1 MTYRRFLLFHIVLA
15 IIFIVLLYNYFHQ
28 GLAILIALVAIL
40 LLGVGFVVQRAYN
53 KQDTLVEQY
62 GGADILNRMWFPL
75 QDELTDV
82 VKNQGRVTEAASA
95 WTTAPGLSKRETPRA
110 FYRGMEEYVG
120 QRKFVASLAE
130 GDLATEESQQQLM
143 AEQQR
148 LLLKA
153 QGLLESVDKEIEA
166 IPGSE
171 TIVRR
176 TRRAR
181 PRPAAQRTRSA
192 ATRPSSA
199 ATQPTRVYRSAQ
211 AQAPTPARTIRERS
225 DPSRPAP
232 ATLRITETPTLPE
245 PTVAPT
251 APREPVSP
259 SAPSPRPAP
268 SRITDTPTPPT
279 PPEPTVAAPPRRE
292 PSPPPSSVPP
302 TPAPVTASV
311 PEPAEPVK
319 LPEPVA
325 ATPVLS
331 EPEPSA
337 PPSAP
342 TGDLRLDVASVC
354 EELFNPDMMS
364 YATNRLFDDWYKD
377 ATVRWKGTARR
388 ASAYS
393 YDFEFGDG
401 GGTKAELDVY
411 EIKQQYG
418 SRTVKAFVQLPVE
431 AAATIGARI
440 GEDVEFEGRLLTCEG
455 SARRL
460 YVADAH
466 MVD

>member
-1 MTYRRFLLFHIVLA
+1 MTYRRFLIFTIVVG
-15 IIFIVLLYNYFHQ
+15 IIFIVFLYNYFHQ
-28 GLAILIALVAIL
+28 GLAIIIALFSIIL
-40 LLGVGFVVQRAYN
+40 IGVSFVVQRAYN

-120 QRKFVASLAE
+120 QRKFVASLAG

-148 LLLKA
+148 LLSRA
-153 QGLLESVDKEIEA
+153 QKLLESVDKAIKA

-171 TIVRR
+171 KIVRR
-176 TRRAR
+176 PRRAR
-181 PRPAAQRTRSA
+181 PRPAAQRPRSA
-192 ATRPSSA
+192 ATRPS
-199 ATQPTRVYRSAQ
+199 ATTRQPTRAHRSAQ
-211 AQAPTPARTIRERS
+211 AQSPTPARTGFERPT
-225 DPSRPAP
+225 PSRPAP
-232 ATLRITETPTLPE
+232 APLRVTNT
-245 PTVAPT
+245 
-251 APREPVSP
+251 
-259 SAPSPRPAP
+259 
-268 SRITDTPTPPT
+268 PT
-279 PPEPTVAAPPRRE
+279 PPEPAV
-292 PSPPPSSVPP
+292 PPPAPRVPVPP
-302 TPAPVTASV
+302 PPPVPSPVTASV
-311 PEPAEPVK
+311 PEPAEPVRP
-319 LPEPVA
+319 PEPVA
-325 ATPVLS
+325 ATPVPS
-331 EPEPSA
+331 EPEPPA
-337 PPSAP
+337 RPSAL

-354 EELFNPDMMS
+354 EELFDPKIMS
-364 YATNRLFDDWYKD
+364 YAANRLFDDRYKD

-388 ASAYS
+388 ASTYS

-411 EIKQQYG
+411 EVKQQYG

-431 AAATIGARI
+431 AADEIGARI
-440 GEDVEFEGRLLTCEG
+440 GEDIEFEGRLLTCEG

-460 YVADAH
+460 YVADAR
-466 MVD
+466 MVK